1 MSRRRIARGEGV
13 AEFLRFDADGGEHG
27 RLSRIWRLVAAR
39 VVDGCR
45 VRDFGW
51 LDRFGGLCPGHRYQC
66 PTFHPPVL
74 CDRGACARRAS
85 VSSCRDRRACSLYS
99 RGVGYRMVTGLART
113 VALGSAVI
121 FGPLAVTAIV
131 LAILDKL
138 LWLGA

>member
-51 LDRFGGLCPGHRYQC
+51 WLDRFGGCPGPRYYQC
-66 PTFHPPVL
+66 PTFHPPVPCVL
-74 CDRGACARRAS
+74 AARRYL
-85 VSSCRDRRACSLYS
+85 RA
-99 RGVGYRMVTGLART
+99 
-113 VALGSAVI
+113 
-121 FGPLAVTAIV
+121 AIV
-131 LAILDKL
+131 VLAAYILAALAIGWSLDF
-138 LWLGA
+138 

>member
-51 LDRFGGLCPGHRYQC
+51 WLDRFGGCPGPRYYQC
-66 PTFHPPVL
+66 PTFCENGNVPSGVASEAETVPAKEVL
-74 CDRGACARRAS
+74 SRPYRPMAPR
-85 VSSCRDRRACSLYS
+85 VS
-99 RGVGYRMVTGLART
+99 
-113 VALGSAVI
+113 
-121 FGPLAVTAIV
+121 
-131 LAILDKL
+131 
-138 LWLGA
+138 